1 MVEGV
6 LPNTGLKVLT
16 VVEGVLPNTGLKV
29 LTVVEGVLPNT
40 GLKVLTPHVVIFL
53 DGAFGR

>member
-1 MVEGV
+1 M
-6 LPNTGLKVLT
+6 
-16 VVEGVLPNTGLKV
+16 VEGVLPNTGLKV

>member
-29 LTVVEGVLPNT
+29 LTPQ
-40 GLKVLTPHVVIFL
+40 VVIFL